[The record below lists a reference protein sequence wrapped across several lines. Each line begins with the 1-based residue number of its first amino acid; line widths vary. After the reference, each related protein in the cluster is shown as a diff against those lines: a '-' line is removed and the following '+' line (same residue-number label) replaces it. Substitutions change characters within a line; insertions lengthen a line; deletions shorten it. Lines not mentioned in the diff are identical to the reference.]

1 MPRAKHSP
9 IQRALRLTRR
19 AWRRFWW
26 LYLRPR
32 TLGERGEKAA
42 VKFLK
47 RRGYIIIAH
56 SSRGPFG
63 ELDIIAVDGNTVV
76 FVEVK
81 TRRTHDAGHPAD
93 AVDLTKRRRLT
104 RLALAYL
111 KRHQLLEQRARF
123 DIVAV
128 TWGDLS
134 KPPVIQ
140 HYENAFEPTETSSMF
155 M

>member
-1 MPRAKHSP
+1 MPLVRP
-9 IQRALRLTRR
+9 LTR

-32 TLGERGEKAA
+32 TLGEQGERAA

-47 RRGYIIIAH
+47 RRGYIIIACGN
-56 SSRGPFG
+56 RDLFG
-63 ELDIIAVDGNTVV
+63 ELDIIAVDGRTVV

-81 TRRTHDAGHPAD
+81 TRRSHDAGHPAD
-93 AVDLTKRRRLT
+93 AVDERKQRRLT
-104 RLALAYL
+104 RLGLAYL
-111 KRHQLLEQRARF
+111 KRHSLLENPARF

-128 TWGDLS
+128 TWPEHA
-134 KPPVIQ
+134 KRPVIEHFQ
-140 HYENAFEPTETSSMF
+140 NAFEPQEKWNLF